1 MLRGCR
7 GLGIRAPMAA
17 APNTWRLSDPYDSGS
32 STRGPKGCAMSSEMG
47 PSGKSEDV
55 VLLPATV
62 SSRHGILARD
72 DPATQLMTSL
82 LESGG

>member
-1 MLRGCR
+1 
-7 GLGIRAPMAA
+7 
-17 APNTWRLSDPYDSGS
+17 
-32 STRGPKGCAMSSEMG
+32 MSSEMG

-62 SSRHGILARD
+62 SSRHGTLATD